1 MRLSEGE
8 SKGSSGDE
16 LEGDKGGVG
25 GEAGIGEVDVE
36 SDGDEDGDG
45 DVDGDVVTERALF
58 LAERRRLGGV
68 SRIGTG
74 RGSLSSSESSAKMTG
89 LSYAGPGNRVQE
101 RTGGQKRSRR
111 VVMGDKEE
119 GVQNRGDKGL
129 WLSLGIDLMNRIYTH
144 DKSFRQQTSSAA
156 VQACSAATRG

>member
-1 MRLSEGE
+1 MEDVGEKVDETGEGVRLSEGE

-25 GEAGIGEVDVE
+25 GETGIGEVDVE

-45 DVDGDVVTERALF
+45 DGDGDVVTERDGDALF

-101 RTGGQKRSRR
+101 LNNRRSEAQPESSDGRQRRGGSEQR
-111 VVMGDKEE
+111 
-119 GVQNRGDKGL
+119 
-129 WLSLGIDLMNRIYTH
+129 
-144 DKSFRQQTSSAA
+144 
-156 VQACSAATRG
+156 